1 MSFYSYDKTVIVG
14 QVGKDAE
21 MRYTPSGT
29 AVTSFSI
36 AVDRSYKDK
45 SGEMVKKTIWYR
57 VQVWGKLAEICAKIT
72 KGEKLLVEGTLEP
85 DENGGPRVW
94 NKQDGTPA
102 ASFELKANE
111 IKFLSAKTDKQT
123 AKAETPDEEFPF

>member
-29 AVTSFSI
+29 AVTSFSV

-45 SGEMVKKTIWYR
+45 NGEMHKKTIWYR
-57 VQVWGKLAEICAKIT
+57 VQVWGKLAEICAKIA
-72 KGEKLLVEGTLEP
+72 KGEKLLVEGELEP

-94 NKQDGTPA
+94 TKQDGTPA

-123 AKAETPDEEFPF
+123 VKDEAKDEEFPF